1 MQLVEKSVENW
12 QNFMQC
18 FVTSLLKVQVIL
30 KVVNLVFEQ
39 NFMNI
44 YLYLFRYISQQKTRF
59 YAIVV
64 MHIPFQTKASKNL
77 TKSKWLSW
85 LMRDGKNNLQCMHI
99 KLVEFCS
106 NFWHNPP
113 LYVDLL
119 LVFSNLPWNNS
130 TVELTQLV
138 PAQFKISHKSN
149 ILVQNFGPKQKNSYD
164 FCCIVKTFTQLGHFP
179 KNFWS
184 LAIRT
189 KWTTLYYHCCIG
201 QNDECFSERIVNYV

>member
-64 MHIPFQTKASKNL
+64 MHMPFQTRASKKL
-77 TKSKWLSW
+77 TKTQIWSQFLKFESC

-99 KLVEFCS
+99 KLVEFCPI
-106 NFWHNPP
+106 FWHNPP
-113 LYVDLL
+113 FYVDLL
-119 LVFSNLPWNNS
+119 LVYSNLPWNNS
-130 TVELTQLV
+130 NYSGIRIMSTCIIQTF
-138 PAQFKISHKSN
+138 AKFKHISLKFWPQIEKFIRFLLYS
-149 ILVQNFGPKQKNSYD
+149 QD
-164 FCCIVKTFTQLGHFP
+164 FHI
-179 KNFWS
+179 
-184 LAIRT
+184 IRT
-189 KWTTLYYHCCIG
+189 FSKKFLVTSDTNQVDYTVLSLLYWIK
-201 QNDECFSERIVNYV
+201 